1 MDPVGFD
8 EQRPSQQT
16 TDDVGEKE
24 DYGTLNLRGLREE
37 KDEQRIVQQ
46 DTEEKQERE
55 LATRGSHNVRRAV
68 LQEHHADQDAEH
80 DSERIPR
87 ENQHSGHAV
96 YLQVLGVNFLASGL
110 VRIGPAFLRALGAAE
125 LARGIRVL
133 VAAATFAPPTAVG
146 EFLFHGFV
154 FSLAARRA
162 ACGVKRSK

>member
-1 MDPVGFD
+1 MRSSNNDIPPTRHCTFPENSMDPVGFD

-68 LQEHHADQDAEH
+68 LQEHH
-80 DSERIPR
+80 
-87 ENQHSGHAV
+87 SGWISSQAVWFAFGQRSFGHLEQLSWPEVFV
-96 YLQVLGVNFLASGL
+96 YLLPLQRSHCQQQSGNSSFTDLYSPLPQGVPH
-110 VRIGPAFLRALGAAE
+110 VE
-125 LARGIRVL
+125 LKDL
-133 VAAATFAPPTAVG
+133 NK
-146 EFLFHGFV
+146 
-154 FSLAARRA
+154 
-162 ACGVKRSK
+162 VK